1 MRKLTYILSDF
12 QTVNPEEVFNK
23 DRQALGN
30 ILGVPFADEAIVTT
44 SKNEVDYIV
53 TEYGIAHLKGKRAS
67 ERVKALIAIAHP
79 KFRDELL
86 YEAKK
91 MKFVL

>member
-1 MRKLTYILSDF
+1 MSKETNMRKLTYIVSDF

-44 SKNEVDYIV
+44 SKNER
-53 TEYGIAHLKGKRAS
+53 G
-67 ERVKALIAIAHP
+67 
-79 KFRDELL
+79 
-86 YEAKK
+86 
-91 MKFVL
+91 